1 MGRFVE
7 KLRGAILRVVPGC
20 LTQAQA
26 VAFVMFLSFFPLLL
40 VALGLLMGS
49 GWAQNPALELPEAL
63 LAIMPPGSGHLIAQ
77 FLQGL
82 GLHPGKLIW
91 LGLGGTLLVG
101 TQVMVGLIHGFRI
114 VWHDARPHRFWRERI
129 WGLALLCVTI
139 APWLATIVLTVFGK
153 QLREWMI
160 EEIGVHVV
168 VRLLWA
174 MLYDAATLAVSFLVM
189 LVLYWL
195 GQPSRRP
202 SSEVLPGAVLAT
214 VLWWL
219 LNAGFGLYV
228 RHMPYSVVYGSL
240 TAVIGLMVWMYFMAL
255 VVMMGAAYNAE
266 VSARHVATRLNE
278 WHAELAETVGSA
290 RLAGRGPDGR

>member
-1 MGRFVE
+1 MGSFAE
-7 KLRGAILRVVPGC
+7 KLRGAVWRVVPGC

-40 VALGLLMGS
+40 VALGMLMSS
-49 GWAQNPALELPEAL
+49 GWAQNPAQALPEAL
-63 LAIMPPGSGHLIAQ
+63 LVILPPGSGRLIGQ

-82 GLHPGKLIW
+82 ALHPGELIW

-101 TQVMVGLIHGFRI
+101 TQVMVGLIHGFQI
-114 VWHDARPHRFWRERI
+114 VWQEKRPHRFWHERI
-129 WGLALLCVTI
+129 WGLALLCLTI

-160 EEIGVHVV
+160 EEIGVHAV

-195 GQPSRRP
+195 GQPRRRP
-202 SSEVLPGAVLAT
+202 ASEVLPGAVLAT

-219 LNAGFGLYV
+219 LNASFGLYV

-240 TAVIGLMVWMYFMAL
+240 TAVVGLMVWMFFMAL

-266 VSARHVATRLNE
+266 VNMRQDA
-278 WHAELAETVGSA
+278 A
-290 RLAGRGPDGR
+290 RLTVLRAEEAEPVGTAGFSSRGPA

>member
-1 MGRFVE
+1 MSTFTER
-7 KLRGAILRVVPGC
+7 LRGAVLRVVPDC

-49 GWAQNPALELPEAL
+49 GWAQNAAQELPEAL
-63 LAIMPPGSGHLIAQ
+63 LVILPPGSGHLVAQ

-82 GLHPGKLIW
+82 DLDPAKLVW
-91 LGLGGTLLVG
+91 FGLGGTLLVG

-114 VWHDARPHRFWRERI
+114 VWRDKRPHRFWRERI
-129 WGLALLCVTI
+129 WGFALLCVTI
-139 APWLATIVLTVFGK
+139 APWLATIVVTVFGK
-153 QLREWMI
+153 PLREWMI
-160 EEIGVHVV
+160 EEIGMHAL
-168 VRLLWA
+168 VRILWT

-189 LVLYWL
+189 LVLYWF

-214 VLWWL
+214 VFWWL
-219 LNAGFGLYV
+219 LNAGFGFYV
-228 RHMPYSVVYGSL
+228 RHMPYSLVYGSL

-255 VVMMGAAYNAE
+255 VAMIGAAYNAE
-266 VSARHVATRLNE
+266 VSMHHAAVRMGDLRAEEAEPVASGG
-278 WHAELAETVGSA
+278 VS
-290 RLAGRGPDGR
+290 GRGATA

>member
-1 MGRFVE
+1 MAMGTFGER
-7 KLRGAILRVVPGC
+7 LRGAVLRVVPGC

-40 VALGLLMGS
+40 LALGLLMSS
-49 GWAQNPALELPEAL
+49 GWAQNPAQELPEAL
-63 LAIMPPGSGHLIAQ
+63 LVILPPGSGRFVAQ

-82 GLHPGKLIW
+82 ELDPAKLIW

-101 TQVMVGLIHGFRI
+101 TQVMVGLMHGFRI
-114 VWHDARPHRFWRERI
+114 VWREEQPHRFWWERV
-129 WGLALLCVTI
+129 WGFALLCVTI

-153 QLREWMI
+153 PLREWMI
-160 EEIGVHVV
+160 EEIGMHAL
-168 VRLLWA
+168 VRMLWA
-174 MLYDAATLAVSFLVM
+174 TLYDAATLAVSFLVM

-255 VVMMGAAYNAE
+255 VAMVGAAYNAE
-266 VSARHVATRLNE
+266 VGMRRAVGVSLMRVEEAEPVASA
-278 WHAELAETVGSA
+278 GFS
-290 RLAGRGPDGR
+290 GRENRA